1 MPTAL
6 DSGIGDSCD
15 AAPSDSLA
23 GNLHSRGWV
32 AMASFTP
39 FITLLAEIED
49 PRRAEGKL
57 YRLPHVVL
65 FAILAIVAGAN
76 SYRTIHSFI
85 DVHLARLRDMFGLK
99 WRRAPAYTTIRGI
112 LRQLDAAS
120 VEAAFRRHAAALNDE
135 ARIEGQRHVAIDG
148 KSLRHSFDNFLD
160 RRAAHML
167 SAFAADT
174 ALVLAHLDCDD
185 KSNEIPAVQTLLG
198 TLGLAGA
205 VVTVDAM
212 HCQKK
217 HSSKLPQAAFI

>member
-1 MPTAL
+1 
-6 DSGIGDSCD
+6 
-15 AAPSDSLA
+15 
-23 GNLHSRGWV
+23 
-32 AMASFTP
+32 MASFTP
-39 FITLLAEIED
+39 FVTLLAEIED

-85 DVHLARLRDMFGLK
+85 DVHLVQLRDAFGVK
-99 WRRAPAYTTIRGI
+99 WRKAPAYTTIRGI
-112 LRQLDAAS
+112 LRQLDPVS
-120 VEAAFRRHAAALNDE
+120 VEQAFRRHAAALND
-135 ARIEGQRHVAIDG
+135 AAKIEGQRHVAVDG
-148 KSLRHSFDNFLD
+148 KTLRRSFDNFND

-167 SAFAADT
+167 SAFASDT
-174 ALVLAHLDCDD
+174 ALVLAHLDCGE

-198 TLGLAGA
+198 VLGLTGA

-217 HSSKLPQAAFI
+217 PSSKPPQVAFI

>member
-1 MPTAL
+1 
-6 DSGIGDSCD
+6 
-15 AAPSDSLA
+15 
-23 GNLHSRGWV
+23 
-32 AMASFTP
+32 MASFTS
-39 FITLLAEIED
+39 FVTLLAEIED

-85 DVHLARLRDMFGLK
+85 DVHLARLRDVFGLK
-99 WRRAPAYTTIRGI
+99 WRKAPAYTTIRGI

-120 VEAAFRRHAAALNDE
+120 VEAAFRRHAAALNDV
-135 ARIEGQRHVAIDG
+135 AKVEGQRHVAIDG
-148 KSLRHSFDNFLD
+148 KTLRRSFDNFLD

-198 TLGLAGA
+198 ALGLTGA

-217 HSSKLPQAAFI
+217 PSSKPPQAAFI